1 MSPRRAVAVVC
12 CVAALC
18 SAPSCGDSG
27 KRAEDGAAGDT
38 TPPRPNIIVLTV
50 DTLRADHL
58 RLYGYPRD
66 TMPGIEALATA
77 AAVFDTAVVPRGST
91 RPSYASM
98 LTGLYPFHHGVR
110 SNGRV
115 LHADV
120 PTLAETLRAAGY
132 HTAAFVSNFVLL
144 GEMSGLAQGF
154 DVYDDRLGEQ
164 QHGALPGGPGGAS
177 YERTAAN
184 TAAAILRW
192 LDANPPQP
200 FLLFV
205 NFIDP
210 HGPYRPPDHYRTLFQ
225 SDRVR
230 LLDPSAIPPY
240 AREPD
245 TLNFYDY
252 VDRYDGEIRLV
263 DDAIAEIVNTLRARG
278 VWDGAVVVFTADH
291 GEGFGEHAQ
300 LFEHHWHLWEETT
313 RVPLVVRLPIRRGA
327 GTAARRIH
335 GVASPLDLAPTLL
348 SYLGLHPDGRLDG
361 IDLLPALRGAELP
374 DRAFFIEFPAVA
386 TPFMAHADVFAVRA
400 ASRKLVRTDNP
411 QTGEMLSQV
420 FFDIAKDP
428 FEQQGIAYDGGD
440 PAHRRLAVALDEM
453 VREVRSTVLP
463 FPVVEYEMP
472 LQERP
477 AFMAGRATDAGR
489 TTRSLTPA
497 QVEALRALGYVEGR
511 AGGGAATS
519 KGGAAGE

>member
-1 MSPRRAVAVVC
+1 V
-12 CVAALC
+12 
-18 SAPSCGDSG
+18 
-27 KRAEDGAAGDT
+27 
-38 TPPRPNIIVLTV
+38 VLTV

-58 RLYGYPRD
+58 RLYGYPRG
-66 TMPGIEALATA
+66 TMPGIEALAA
-77 AAVFDTAVVPRGST
+77 EAAVFDGAVVPRGST

-98 LTGLYPFHHGVR
+98 LTGLYPFRHGVR

-120 PTLAETLRAAGY
+120 LTLAEVLRAAGY

-164 QHGALPGGPGGAS
+164 QHGALPGGPDGAN

-192 LDANPPQP
+192 LDAGPPEP
-200 FLLFV
+200 FFLFV

-210 HGPYRPPDHYRTLFQ
+210 HGPYRPPDRYRTLFQ

-240 AREPD
+240 TREPD

-263 DDAIAEIVNTLRARG
+263 DDAIAEVARTLRGRG
-278 VWDGAVVVFTADH
+278 LWDDALVVFTADH

-313 RVPLVVRLPIRRGA
+313 RVPLVVRLPGRGRGA
-327 GTAARRIH
+327 PRPRRIG

-348 SYLGLHPDGRLDG
+348 SYLGLRAGADGRLDG
-361 IDLLPALRGAELP
+361 IDLLPALRGAEPP
-374 DRAFFIEFPAVA
+374 DRAFFIEFPAAA
-386 TPFMAHADVFAVRA
+386 TPFMQHADVFAVRTA
-400 ASRKLVRTDNP
+400 GRKLVRTDNP
-411 QTGEMLSQV
+411 QTGEVLSQV
-420 FFDIAKDP
+420 FFDITRDP
-428 FEQQGIAYDGGD
+428 LEQGGIAYDGGD
-440 PAHRRLAVALDEM
+440 PAHRRLAVELDEM

-472 LQERP
+472 LPERP
-477 AFMAGRATDAGR
+477 AFVRSRGAQPGRGR
-489 TTRSLTPA
+489 VTRSLMPA
-497 QVEALRALGYVEGR
+497 QVEALRALGYVEGH
-511 AGGGAATS
+511 AGGGEAPRIDGS
-519 KGGAAGE
+519 VGKEK